1 MKFFDDPTL
10 EIIKLNMEEIVATS
24 FGTTNSGED
33 PVNGDD
39 VYEGEEPIGG

>member
-10 EIIKLNMEEIVATS
+10 EIIKLNMEEILTTS

-33 PVNGDD
+33 VITDD
-39 VYEGEEPIGG
+39 TGEDILIEE